1 VGHSFVHVLCDALV
15 VLSPVVS
22 LFLAEVQAMKL
33 LTRYLRRE
41 IYASIALV
49 FGALIMLF
57 ALLDLI
63 NELNSMGRGD
73 YKLGYVLLFVTL
85 TIPGHVY
92 ELFPVAVL
100 IGTIFAMVQMAA
112 NSELTVYRSSGVS
125 LKQMIVALLKIGA
138 PLVVLCFLCGEFVAP
153 PSERLA
159 QQTKLRAQN
168 LQVSAKE
175 FRSGVWV
182 KDERSFVNVK
192 GMLPDTSLMGVSIF
206 EFDDSYH
213 LRSIISA
220 EHATYLDEQR
230 WSLEGVRQTNFDKQ
244 SANIS
249 ASVDNKP
256 LAEWRSTL
264 NPDILSVLLVVPEQM
279 SAWHLRQYTEHLR
292 DNHQKT
298 TRYEIAMWNK
308 LVYPFAVLVMMLLA
322 LPFSAY
328 QRRTGGISGKIFMGI
343 VLGLSFHFIGR
354 LFANVG
360 ALNEWSPLLSA
371 TAMSWLF
378 LALALGM
385 LWRTERR

>member
-1 VGHSFVHVLCDALV
+1 
-15 VLSPVVS
+15 
-22 LFLAEVQAMKL
+22 MRL
-33 LTRYLRRE
+33 LTRYLARE
-41 IYASIALV
+41 IYFSILLV
-49 FGALIMLF
+49 FAALIMLF

-63 NELNSMGRGD
+63 NELSSMGRGD
-73 YKLGYVLLFVTL
+73 YRLGYVLLFVTL
-85 TIPGHVY
+85 TIPGHIY

-100 IGTIFAMVQMAA
+100 IGSIFAMVQMAA

-125 LKQMIVALLKIGA
+125 LKQMMKALLRIGM
-138 PLVVLCFLCGEFVAP
+138 PLVVLCFLCGEFVAA

-159 QQTKLRAQN
+159 QQIKLKAQN

-175 FRSGVWV
+175 FRSGVWA

-192 GMLPDTSLMGVSIF
+192 GMLPDSSLMGVNIY

-213 LRSIISA
+213 LRSIIAA
-220 EHATYLDEQR
+220 EHASYKDEQL
-230 WSLEGVRQTNFDKQ
+230 WQLEGVRQTRFDKE
-244 SANIS
+244 SATI
-249 ASVDNKP
+249 DNQP
-256 LAEWRSTL
+256 SAEWRSSL

-279 SAWHLRQYTEHLR
+279 SAWNLYQYTEHLR

-298 TRYEIAMWNK
+298 ARYEIAMWNK

-328 QRRTGGISGKIFMGI
+328 QRREGGISGKIFMGI
-343 VLGLSFHFIGR
+343 VLGLSFHFVGR

-371 TAMSWLF
+371 TAMTWMF